1 MKSPLFLTRIVV
13 ALDDST
19 FVMVSESDVEGYN
32 ADALA
37 ELLEI
42 SLVYRVQFASKAAFA
57 GFSYRWVRRRAL
69 NKEALPENVGRENCS
84 LQAEQSSV
92 GRPYLLQGVM
102 VNP

>member
-1 MKSPLFLTRIVV
+1 MKSPLFRTHNVI

-19 FVMVSESDVEGYN
+19 FVMVSESDLEGYK

-37 ELLEI
+37 GLWEI

-57 GFSYRWVRRRAL
+57 GFSYLWVRCRAH
-69 NKEALPENVGRENCS
+69 KEALPENVGRENCS
-84 LQAEQSSV
+84 LEAEQSSV
-92 GRPYLLQGVM
+92 GHPYVLQGVV